1 MKMETKLQITNQ
13 INEAF
18 LRMSMNAK
26 KTGFIQ
32 ISRTSEIG
40 KYICSR
46 IRYSNLP
53 VSQSSGTLLHIP
65 KRTLES
71 ANSYYIYFTVEDQK
85 KINDFITS
93 EFTRFF
99 RNYML
104 IGAEYNIQKKIL
116 LEAFISDLN
125 LQNNG
130 TVYQNLKK
138 SDYRNRKKMQQFV
151 IKSVQSVVL

>member
-1 MKMETKLQITNQ
+1 METKLQITNQ

-32 ISRTSEIG
+32 ITRSNEIG

-46 IRYSNLP
+46 LRYSNLP
-53 VSQSSGTLLHIP
+53 VRQSSGIIIHLP
-65 KRTLES
+65 YYTLES
-71 ANSYYIYFTVEDQK
+71 GNSYYLYFTVEDQK
-85 KINDFITS
+85 KINDFLAS
-93 EFTRFF
+93 EFNRFF

-116 LEAFISDLN
+116 LEAFIADLN
-125 LQNNG
+125 LQNNS

-138 SDYRNRKKMQQFV
+138 SDYRNRKKMTEFV
-151 IKSVQSVVL
+151 KKAVQSVVL